1 MFGLLPC
8 FWKIPVP
15 RSSLP
20 RQRTL
25 RISAPTPKPVKI
37 LRKAEIPQCELCIG
51 ENNDFSEIDL
61 MLQELN
67 DDSSEGK
74 TRKILR
80 TIEMVTENIDKNIR
94 VIENAPTLEN
104 DNVSRQDILKLLRL
118 FLNFTR
124 NVENHIRETQCCY

>member
-1 MFGLLPC
+1 MFGLFPC

-15 RSSLP
+15 RISLP

-25 RISAPTPKPVKI
+25 RISAPAPEPLKV

-61 MLQELN
+61 MLEELN

-80 TIEMVTENIDKNIR
+80 TILMVEESLSSNIKK
-94 VIENAPTLEN
+94 IEDAPPVQADTIKRE
-104 DNVSRQDILKLLRL
+104 DILTLLKG
-118 FLNFTR
+118 FLNFSRTI
-124 NVENHIRETQCCY
+124 ENHIKETQCCH